1 MPLIL
6 PMQYRQ
12 TDRHIIVSASRR
24 RLGYVILYRLN
35 PTVGGERKITPVIYF
50 YHGSS
55 SASSYTVPHN
65 YPSCLLF
72 FKQTLPILF
81 LLSESSPLPLTPRQP
96 PPLFFSSSL
105 SRFALS
111 VPLGLVKS
119 RRYTKAA
126 GKESKS
132 HFFSFISD
140 EILCLLTIYSFP
152 YQYYYDWLLFGA
164 GRLQN

>member
-1 MPLIL
+1 M
-6 PMQYRQ
+6 
-12 TDRHIIVSASRR
+12 
-24 RLGYVILYRLN
+24 
-35 PTVGGERKITPVIYF
+35 TPDIYF

-96 PPLFFSSSL
+96 PPLFFPSSL

-126 GKESKS
+126 GKESQS
-132 HFFSFISD
+132 HFFSSISD

-152 YQYYYDWLLFGA
+152 YQYYYDWLLFRA
-164 GRLQN
+164 GRMQNWAHMCTFGYNVSVCVNQICVHVWLWVFVSVCVQ